1 MDVYWKSFPPSDK
14 GNFAVFI
21 HTRCRSGIGKFIFT
35 GALAHGERAHPLE
48 KLLGVKRDLI
58 YL

>member
-14 GNFAVFI
+14 GNFALYTLAAGQVLENLF
-21 HTRCRSGIGKFIFT
+21 S
-35 GALAHGERAHPLE
+35 LAHGERAHPLE